1 MAKQVPNELITTK
14 EQSTD
19 NQFLQIEPLI
29 RTIRGQQVL
38 LDSDL
43 AILYGVETKRLN
55 QQVKRNIERF
65 PEDFMFQLTK
75 VELINLKSQIATSS
89 ATNDSLRS
97 QIVTLNTE
105 NYSIRSQ
112 NATSSATNDSLR
124 SQIVTLNTENYSIR
138 SQNATLNEGTN
149 LRSQIAT
156 SSQEVSLKSQ
166 IVTSSHGGVR
176 YLPYAFTENGIAMLS
191 SVLRSPIAIQVN
203 IRIMCAFTAMRQFI
217 ASNAQIFQRLDV
229 MEQNQLAIVAHQ
241 TETDHKLEEI
251 FRRLDSGNVQ
261 SHQGIFYDGQIFDAY
276 TFINDRIREA
286 TTRIILIDNYIDDS
300 VLTILSKWADKVT
313 ATIYTKK
320 PSAQLQL
327 DIQKHNAQYPPI
339 EIITFDRSHDRFLCI
354 DETVY
359 HLGASIKDLGKKWF
373 AFNRMDMP
381 TSELLQK
388 LPV

>member
-19 NQFLQIEPLI
+19 TQFLQIEPLI

-43 AILYGVETKRLN
+43 AILYGVETRQLN

-75 VELINLKSQIATSS
+75 VELINLKSQIATLS
-89 ATNDSLRS
+89 ATDYPLRS

-105 NYSIRSQ
+105 NHSLRSQ
-112 NATSSATNDSLR
+112 NATIDNRGRHT
-124 SQIVTLNTENYSIR
+124 
-138 SQNATLNEGTN
+138 
-149 LRSQIAT
+149 
-156 SSQEVSLKSQ
+156 K
-166 IVTSSHGGVR
+166 

-203 IRIMCAFTAMRQFI
+203 IRIMRAFTAMRQFI

-229 MEQNQLAIVAHQ
+229 MEQNQLALTAHQ
-241 TETDHKLEEI
+241 VETDHKLEEV

-261 SHQGIFYDGQIFDAY
+261 PHQGIFYDGQIFDAY

-300 VLTILSKWADKVT
+300 VLTILSKRADKVA

-320 PSAQLQL
+320 PTAQLQL

-339 EIITFDRSHDRFLCI
+339 EIVEFDRSHDRFLCI

-359 HLGASIKDLGKKWF
+359 HLGASIKDLGKRWF
-373 AFNRMDMP
+373 AFNRMEMSS
-381 TSELLQK
+381 SELLQRI
-388 LPV
+388 

>member
-65 PEDFMFQLTK
+65 PEDFMFQLTQEE
-75 VELINLKSQIATSS
+75 VICSRSQIAT
-89 ATNDSLRS
+89 
-97 QIVTLNTE
+97 LNK
-105 NYSIRSQ
+105 
-112 NATSSATNDSLR
+112 
-124 SQIVTLNTENYSIR
+124 
-138 SQNATLNEGTN
+138 GTN

-166 IVTSSHGGVR
+166 IVTSSHGGLR

-203 IRIMCAFTAMRQFI
+203 IRIMRAFTAMRQFI

-241 TETDHKLEEI
+241 TETDHKLEEV

-261 SHQGIFYDGQIFDAY
+261 PHQGIFYDGQIFDAY

-286 TTRIILIDNYIDDS
+286 TTRIVLIDNYIDDS
-300 VLTILSKWADKVT
+300 VLTILSKRADKVA

-339 EIITFDRSHDRFLCI
+339 SVVEFDRSHDRFLCI

-373 AFNRMDMP
+373 AFNRMEMP
-381 TSELLQK
+381 TTELLQQIK
-388 LPV
+388 

>member
-43 AILYGVETKRLN
+43 AILYGVETRQLN

-75 VELINLKSQIATSS
+75 VELINLKSQIATLS
-89 ATNDSLRS
+89 ATDYPLRS

-105 NYSIRSQ
+105 NHSLRSQ
-112 NATSSATNDSLR
+112 NATIDNRGRHT
-124 SQIVTLNTENYSIR
+124 
-138 SQNATLNEGTN
+138 
-149 LRSQIAT
+149 
-156 SSQEVSLKSQ
+156 K
-166 IVTSSHGGVR
+166 

-203 IRIMCAFTAMRQFI
+203 IRIMRAFTAMRQFI

-261 SHQGIFYDGQIFDAY
+261 PHQGIFYDGQIFDAY
-276 TFINDRIREA
+276 TFINDRIRESA
-286 TTRIILIDNYIDDS
+286 TRIILIDNYIDDS
-300 VLTILSKWADKVT
+300 VLTILSKRANKVT

-339 EIITFDRSHDRFLCI
+339 SIIAFDRSHDRFLCI
-354 DETVY
+354 DETVF

-373 AFNRMDMP
+373 AFCRMDMP
-381 TSELLQK
+381 TTELLQK